1 MTETTESLDTS
12 TGTAGNTD
20 AAAPAKGRTRKGEGL
35 SGMVLTDLKALA
47 GTLGIKGTSGMR
59 KGDLVAAI
67 AARQSGAGASSTATS
82 PVKQTATRATN
93 GRAARTAE
101 PDTASTTTNGHT
113 GDPVLPLGDLAPSTT
128 PAQDSRPEPDRQP
141 ASSGEQG
148 GTDTAASG
156 ARTARRQPRR
166 R

>member
-12 TGTAGNTD
+12 TGTAGHTD

-67 AARQSGAGASSTATS
+67 AARQSGAGASSTASS
-82 PVKQTATRATN
+82 PVKETATRRQRPGLPYRRAGHGN
-93 GRAARTAE
+93 DHHQRPHRRPGAAAR
-101 PDTASTTTNGHT
+101 
-113 GDPVLPLGDLAPSTT
+113 
-128 PAQDSRPEPDRQP
+128 
-141 ASSGEQG
+141 
-148 GTDTAASG
+148 
-156 ARTARRQPRR
+156 
-166 R
+166 